1 MDFMRITEETI
12 DKMNVYNLRNVLLD
26 RGITAANYQRADLI
40 VFAKAALKM
49 KLSTNIDFHEDK
61 LDLSDRLQI
70 KGKILPDP
78 FSTPETEMS
87 GRLENIPPFGI
98 EDIFNFLIFKSSEYE
113 GLLKGL
119 GHKERAS

>member
-1 MDFMRITEETI
+1 MDLMRITEETI

-70 KGKILPDP
+70 KGKIL
-78 FSTPETEMS
+78 
-87 GRLENIPPFGI
+87 
-98 EDIFNFLIFKSSEYE
+98 
-113 GLLKGL
+113 
-119 GHKERAS
+119 

>member
-1 MDFMRITEETI
+1 MGYLGNNRGNF
-12 DKMNVYNLRNVLLD
+12 LLD

-40 VFAKAALKM
+40 VFAKEALKM
-49 KLSTNIDFHEDK
+49 KLSTNIEFHEDE

-98 EDIFNFLIFKSSEYE
+98 EDIFNFLTFNSSEYE